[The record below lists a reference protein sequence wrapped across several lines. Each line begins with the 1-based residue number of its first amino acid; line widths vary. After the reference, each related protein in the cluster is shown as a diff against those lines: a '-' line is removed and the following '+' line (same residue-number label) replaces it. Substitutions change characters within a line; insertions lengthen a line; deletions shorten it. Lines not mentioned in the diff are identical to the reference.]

1 MLRRCRN
8 SGPTMA
14 PVMANIVPSSTVGI
28 AKYRVRIIGTFFAV
42 VSCFEFS
49 KGKLEG
55 WFGCLL
61 VVTPESERERERE
74 QEGVTNNYILW
85 YTCSVSQ

>member
-42 VSCFEFS
+42 ESCFEFS

-61 VVTPESERERERE
+61 VVTPESERERERTGRSD
-74 QEGVTNNYILW
+74 Q
-85 YTCSVSQ
+85 